1 MVTRTPNSMRRIGLF
16 GGTFDPV
23 HQGHIAL
30 AHAAQSALQ
39 LDELRFLPAGQPWQ
53 KQTLSTSAVDRLA
66 MLELALAAE
75 QQANWVCDSREIQR
89 ETQRQ
94 NQQSTPTYTIDTL
107 RELRAEFGNTVSLV
121 WLLGSDQLHNL
132 PTWKAWTELFDLAH
146 FAYTDR
152 VDEAF
157 SNHASPAPAAATAA
171 PAWLS
176 ARLVSALPNTPA
188 GSVVHFPM
196 PAMPISSTQIRL
208 QIRTQLGT
216 LTASPSTNLGLTHQ
230 NLLVAPTVLHYI
242 QQHQL
247 YIQPL

>member
-1 MVTRTPNSMRRIGLF
+1 M
-16 GGTFDPV
+16 

-53 KQTLSTSAVDRLA
+53 KQTLSTSAADRLA

-89 ETQRQ
+89 KNQHQGQQ
-94 NQQSTPTYTIDTL
+94 NSPTYTIDTL
-107 RELRAEFGNTVSLV
+107 RELRTELGNKVSLI

-132 PTWKAWTELFDLAH
+132 PTWKAWTQLFDLAH

-152 VDEAF
+152 VDEA
-157 SNHASPAPAAATAA
+157 SSDQASSAPTAP
-171 PAWLS
+171 PAWLP
-176 ARLVSALPNTPA
+176 ARLVNALPNTPA
-188 GSVVHFPM
+188 GAVVHFPM
-196 PAMPISSTQIRL
+196 PATPISSTHIRA
-208 QIRTQLGT
+208 QLGT
-216 LTASPSTNLGLTHQ
+216 HSANPFTNPNPTSR
-230 NLLVAPTVLHYI
+230 NLLVAPAVLHYI

-247 YIQPL
+247 YTQLL